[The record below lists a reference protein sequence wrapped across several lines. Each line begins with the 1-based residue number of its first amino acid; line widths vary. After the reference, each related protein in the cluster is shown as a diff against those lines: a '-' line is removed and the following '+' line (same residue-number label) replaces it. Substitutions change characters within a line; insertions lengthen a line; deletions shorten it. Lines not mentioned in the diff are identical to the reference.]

1 VKVVM
6 TLLVRDEE
14 DILRANIDFH
24 LHRGVDEIVLMDNRS
39 VDGTADIAREYER
52 RGVLRYLFQGD
63 DDYAQAKWVTGM
75 ARYAREEMG
84 ADWVINSDAD
94 EFWWEASGSLK
105 NVLAAVGGDTVAIT
119 AERTNFVARPEDGR
133 PFWRRMDVR
142 HKTSFNALGD
152 VLPGKVAHRGLADI
166 AVEQGNHGVRIA
178 GSAVSATP
186 APITVLHFPVRSR
199 AQFFNKIAAG
209 GAAYARNRDLPP
221 GIGATWRHLYAL
233 HQAGELESVFRKE
246 LFSAD
251 DVATG
256 LASGMLVR
264 DERLADALA
273 SLGGAYAS

>member
-199 AQFFNKIAAG
+199 AQFFNKIVAG

-233 HQAGELESVFRKE
+233 HQAGELESEFRKE

-256 LASGMLVR
+256 LASGMLMR